1 MKAFCGTVGAAFVSF
16 FPVGVL
22 VDPGG
27 KDALRQLLIPWGSVS
42 CAVGLIAAACTRRTV
57 TKRQTYG
64 PDGEQVAAT
73 LPVGQLKRMK
83 LWEEEIIDLRGQGPF
98 SHRMQL
104 PLRLSN

>member
-1 MKAFCGTVGAAFVSF
+1 MKAFAGASLGAFVSF
-16 FPVGVL
+16 LPVAAISDYNGG
-22 VDPGG
+22 DG
-27 KDALRQLLIPWGSVS
+27 KDFLALWACVS
-42 CAVGLIAAACTRRTV
+42 GASGLIAAACTRRTI

-83 LWEEEIIDLRGQGPF
+83 LWEEKVIDLRDQGPF